1 MSNQNRLNF
10 HDLDED
16 AVVRAILEGTATETG
31 EAFFAALVEN
41 LCKALDTQSAWV
53 TEFIEKS
60 RQLRS
65 LAFWADEELLPNFEI
80 DIDGTPCEAVVTK
93 AQLVHYPDNLIQFF
107 PNGKNIKKFQ
117 AASYMGVPLLDAEG
131 KILGNLA
138 VLDTR
143 PMPEDPRTLAIF
155 QIFATRASAELQR
168 LYAEIEI
175 KKREEKYRRIVETAA
190 EGFLLMDENS
200 VITDLNEAFCEIT
213 GYSREDIIGKTPFD
227 FSRKDDKH
235 HFLTDPGEIHS
246 QGNSKFESIIVSKD
260 GRPIPVLM
268 HRSSLSD
275 DRGITIG
282 SMAFVSDM
290 TEQKKSL
297 ALAGEIQKSLLPR
310 ESPRI
315 QGLDIA
321 GRNDSCDEIGGDY
334 FDFLW
339 GQECANNHFDAV
351 VGDVTGHGVD
361 AALLMTTARAFLRMR
376 AAQCGGISQIV
387 TEMNRHLTLDILNT
401 GRFMTLFYI
410 SVDPQTKTLQWVRAG
425 HDPAI
430 IYDPQENTF
439 EELKGDGL
447 ALGVD
452 ENFSYQE
459 NLKTG
464 LRPGQTIA
472 IGTDGI
478 WETFNQ
484 NGEMFGKERFRQI
497 IRENSHRDANR
508 IVDAVYDE
516 LNSFANGAKTK
527 DDITLVIMKLQEKPD
542 GSEDWQI

>member
-1 MSNQNRLNF
+1 MPNPYHLNF
-10 HDLDED
+10 QDLDED
-16 AVVRAILEGTATETG
+16 AVVRTILEGTATETG
-31 EAFFAALVEN
+31 AGFFAALVEN
-41 LCKALDTQSAWV
+41 LSKALNTQSAWV
-53 TEFIEKS
+53 TEFSEKS

-65 LAFWADEELLPNFEI
+65 LAFWADGGLRPNFEM
-80 DIDGTPCEAVVTK
+80 DIDGTPCQAVVET
-93 AQLVHYPDNLIQFF
+93 AQLVHYPDKIIEVF
-107 PNGKNIKKFQ
+107 PNNQNIKKFR

-143 PMPEDPRTLAIF
+143 PMLKKPRALAIF
-155 QIFATRASAELQR
+155 QIFATRASAELLR
-168 LYAEIEI
+168 LYADTEI

-190 EGFLLMDENS
+190 EGFLLMDKHG
-200 VITDLNEAFCEIT
+200 VINDLNQAFCNLLD
-213 GYSREDIIGKTPFD
+213 YSREDIIGKTPLD
-227 FSRKDDKH
+227 FIRADNRHYFTVNPVD
-235 HFLTDPGEIHS
+235 S
-246 QGNSKFESIIVSKD
+246 QAGGKAKFESTLIAKND
-260 GRPIPVLM
+260 RPIPVLM
-268 HRSSLSD
+268 HRSTLRD
-275 DRGITIG
+275 DRGSIIG
-282 SMAFVSDM
+282 SMAFVTDM
-290 TEQKKSL
+290 SEQKKSL
-297 ALAGEIQKSLLPR
+297 ALAAEIQKSLLPN
-310 ESPRI
+310 ENPRV

-334 FDFLW
+334 FDFLD
-339 GQECANNHFDAV
+339 GLACDNNHFETV

-376 AAQCGGISQIV
+376 ASQCGGISQIV

-401 GRFMTLFYI
+401 GRFMTLFYL

-430 IYDPQENTF
+430 IYDPAQKKF

-464 LRPGQTIA
+464 LESGQIIA

-484 NGEMFGKERFRQI
+484 NGDMFGKERFREI
-497 IRENSHRDANR
+497 IQETSHLGASQ
-508 IVDAVYDE
+508 IVDAVYNE
-516 LNSFANGAKTK
+516 LNRFTNGAKAK
-527 DDITLVIMKLQEKPD
+527 DDITLVIMKLQDESA

>member
-1 MSNQNRLNF
+1 MSNPYQLNF
-10 HDLDED
+10 QDLDED

-31 EAFFAALVEN
+31 EGFFAALVEN
-41 LCKALDTQSAWV
+41 LSKALHTQSAWV
-53 TEFIEKS
+53 TEFISKT
-60 RQLRS
+60 RQLRA
-65 LAFWADEELLPNFEI
+65 LAFWADGKLMPNFEM
-80 DIDGTPCEAVVTK
+80 DVDGTPCQAVVET
-93 AQLVHYPDNLIQFF
+93 AQLVHYPDKIIEVF
-107 PNGKNIKKFQ
+107 PNNHNLRKFR
-117 AASYMGVPLLDAEG
+117 AASYMGVPLLDAGG

-143 PMPEDPRTLAIF
+143 PMRKKPRALAIF

-168 LYAEIEI
+168 LHADAEI

-190 EGFLLMDENS
+190 EGFLSMDEHG
-200 VITDLNEAFCEIT
+200 VINDLNEAFRNML
-213 GYSREDIIGKTPFD
+213 GYSREDIIGKTPLD
-227 FSRKDDKH
+227 FTREDNRH
-235 HFLTDPGEIHS
+235 YFAVNTVNS
-246 QGNSKFESIIVSKD
+246 QAGGNTKFAGTLIAKND
-260 GRPIPVLM
+260 RPIPVLL
-268 HRSSLSD
+268 HRSTLRD
-275 DRGITIG
+275 EQGNIIG
-282 SMAFVSDM
+282 HTAFVTDM
-290 TEQKKSL
+290 SEQKKSL
-297 ALAGEIQKSLLPR
+297 ALAAEIQKSLLPNAP
-310 ESPRI
+310 PRV

-339 GQECANNHFDAV
+339 GQECSNNHFDAV

-376 AAQCGGISQIV
+376 ASQCGGISQIV

-410 SVDPQTKTLQWVRAG
+410 SIDPQTKTLQWVRAG

-452 ENFSYQE
+452 ENFLYQE

-464 LRPGQTIA
+464 LRPGQIIA

-484 NGEMFGKERFRQI
+484 KGDMFGKELFRQI
-497 IRENSHRDANR
+497 IQKNSHRDANQ
-508 IVDAVYDE
+508 IVDAVYNE
-516 LNSFANGAKTK
+516 INRFANGAKTK
-527 DDITLVIMKLQEKPD
+527 DDITLVIMKLQEMPAER
-542 GSEDWQI
+542 EDWQI

>member
-1 MSNQNRLNF
+1 MQNPRRLVF
-10 HDLDED
+10 VDLDED

-31 EAFFAALVEN
+31 EEFFAALVEN
-41 LCKALDTQSAWV
+41 LSKALDTQSAWV

-60 RQLRS
+60 RRLRA
-65 LAFWADEELLPNFEI
+65 LAFWADGELIPNFEI
-80 DIDGTPCEAVVTK
+80 DVDGTPCEAVVTN
-93 AQLVHYPDNLIQFF
+93 AQLVHYPDRLNEFF
-107 PNGKNIKKFQ
+107 PKGKNIKKFH

-131 KILGNLA
+131 KVLGNLA

-143 PMPEDPRTLAIF
+143 PMPEEHRSLAIF

-168 LYAEIEI
+168 LYAEAEI

-190 EGFLLMDENS
+190 EGFLLMDEHC
-200 VITDLNEAFCEIT
+200 VINDLNEAFCKMI
-213 GYSREDIIGKTPFD
+213 GYRREDILGKTPFD
-227 FSRKDDKH
+227 FSKEDDKH
-235 HFLTDPGEIHS
+235 HFLINPEEI
-246 QGNSKFESIIVSKD
+246 QTEGNSKFESILVSED

-268 HRSSLSD
+268 HRSTLSD
-275 DRGITIG
+275 DQGIAIG
-282 SMAFVSDM
+282 SMAFVTDI

-297 ALAGEIQKSLLPR
+297 ALAGEIQKSLLPHG
-310 ESPRI
+310 SPRI

-339 GQECANNHFDAV
+339 GQECSNNHFDAV

-376 AAQCGGISQIV
+376 ASQCGGISQIV

-410 SVDPQTKTLQWVRAG
+410 SVDPLTKTLQWVRAG

-430 IYDPQENTF
+430 IYDPVKNRF

-452 ENFSYQE
+452 EHFSYQE

-464 LRPGQTIA
+464 LESGQTIA

-497 IRENSHRDANR
+497 IGENSHLGANQ
-508 IVDAVYDE
+508 IVEAVYHE
-516 LNSFANGAKTK
+516 LDRFANGAKRK
-527 DDITLVIMKLQEKPD
+527 DDITLVIIKIQEKQAD
-542 GSEDWQI
+542 KEDWQI